1 MLKLKDLLKEG
12 PADDLASIYGDS
24 QRGGSVAIGRKKL
37 SNVISDPKVQ
47 AVLNAGEDDG
57 DPDDD
62 KFPYTEKTIQ
72 VMKLLPTQNE
82 IGFDQSV
89 LNLLTDQ
96 YGSLDS
102 FFKGNANVGGPIV
115 TYAGKYII
123 DGHHRWSQVF
133 AANPFAKLESLD
145 IAEKPGFAHTDMLKV
160 VHGAIAAQ
168 LGKVPAADPK
178 GENLL
183 NGVDLAVIQQNVEK
197 NLDPKAEKVW
207 MNNSPVY
214 AGREKI
220 EITNP
225 GDIATTIFTNLE
237 LMIKRKYA
245 TGAPGRKSMP
255 QSDQGGDPEDK
266 LKALAKGKINVTEP
280 FGTDKPSPLGKRI
293 PGAGFAKRGKDISTK
308 YQKQFSG
315 YKPKG
320 NQLKERFQKIANI
333 KKRK

>member
-1 MLKLKDLLKEG
+1 MLKLKSLLTEG
-12 PADDLASIYGDS
+12 PADDLATVYGDK
-24 QRGGSVAIGRKKL
+24 QKGGSVAIGRKKL
-37 SNVISDPKVQ
+37 SNIIASPEVQ
-47 AVLNAGEDDG
+47 AALNAGLKDG
-57 DPDDD
+57 DPNDD
-62 KFPYTEKTIQ
+62 KFPYTSTTIP

-89 LNLLTDQ
+89 MNLLTDQ

-102 FFKGNANVGGPIV
+102 FLKGNADVGGPIV

-168 LGKVPAADPK
+168 LGQVPAADPK
-178 GENLL
+178 GVNLL
-183 NGVDLAVIQQNVEK
+183 KGVELATIQSAVQE

-207 MNNSPVY
+207 TSNSPVR

-220 EITNP
+220 EIMNP
-225 GDIATTIFTNLE
+225 GDIATAIFTNLE

-280 FGTDKPSPLGKRI
+280 FGEGRIKLKDLLGK
-293 PGAGFAKRGKDISTK
+293 
-308 YQKQFSG
+308 
-315 YKPKG
+315 
-320 NQLKERFQKIANI
+320 
-333 KKRK
+333 